1 MKETISTLGFILFFA
16 GSMIDISGSLFVTE
30 GGTPVA
36 TYFKVGIMEL
46 IGTVIFLVGVYLI
59 VKTR

>member
-1 MKETISTLGFILFFA
+1 MKETIATLGFILFFA

-36 TYFKVGIMEL
+36 TYFKVGVMEM
-46 IGTVIFLVGVYLI
+46 IGTLIFIIGIYLI

>member
-1 MKETISTLGFILFFA
+1 MKETVATLGFILFFA

-30 GGTPVA
+30 GGTPPA
-36 TYFKVGIMEL
+36 TYFKVGIIEVVGTILFL
-46 IGTVIFLVGVYLI
+46 IGIYLI